1 MVLITVDI
9 LKKDNPELYEYMK
22 DYLYDTDTP
31 ELTDKFIRAIDLQ
44 SYLKKIGYNEYEY
57 SKTGDPIK
65 FISSITHSD
74 ILWSSKY

>member
-31 ELTDKFIRAIDLQ
+31 ELTDKFIRAMDLQ

-57 SKTGDPIK
+57 SKTADPIK